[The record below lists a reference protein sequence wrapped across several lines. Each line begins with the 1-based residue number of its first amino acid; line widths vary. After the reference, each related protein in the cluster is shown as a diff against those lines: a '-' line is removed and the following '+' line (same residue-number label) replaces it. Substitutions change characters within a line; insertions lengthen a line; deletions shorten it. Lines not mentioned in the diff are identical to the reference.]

1 MSLVVWLILGVVIG
15 YLGSLIMRSDA
26 DRGAV
31 LSAAA
36 GIAGALLAAGLLVP
50 LLHEGSAAGFFSLS
64 AVLASLFGAVI
75 LVGLVNLLRRG
86 RIR

>member
-1 MSLVVWLILGVVIG
+1 MSLLVWLIFGVVIG

-36 GIAGALLAAGLLVP
+36 GITGALIAARLLVP
-50 LLHEGSAAGFFSLS
+50 LQHDGAEGFFSVS
-64 AVLASLFGAVI
+64 AVLASLLGALL
-75 LVGLVNLLRRG
+75 LVGVVNLLRRG